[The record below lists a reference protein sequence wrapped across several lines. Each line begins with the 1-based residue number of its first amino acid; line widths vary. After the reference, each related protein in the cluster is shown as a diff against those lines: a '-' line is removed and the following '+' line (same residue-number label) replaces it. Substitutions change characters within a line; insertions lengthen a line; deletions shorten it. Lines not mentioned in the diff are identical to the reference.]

1 MNELNLLFLGP
12 PGAGKG
18 TQAGRLVERFDLPYY
33 ATGDI
38 LRAAVKEESELGQR
52 AKEYMDRGDLVPDEL
67 IIEVIMEHV
76 DSGEAEDGFLLDG
89 FPRTVGQAEA
99 LDSGLDRLGRRL
111 TAALVLEATDDEVV
125 RRLSGRRICEE
136 NGHLFHVELDPPEK
150 EGVCDRDGSKLTQ
163 RSDDEPDKVKHR
175 LGEYHEKTEPL
186 VEHYDD
192 KGLVHRFDA
201 ERSADDVADH
211 ISKTLRTLRLEDEA

>member
-18 TQAGRLVERFDLPYY
+18 TQANRLVEQFDLPYY

-38 LRAAVKEESELGQR
+38 LRAAVKEGSDLGEQ
-52 AKEYMDRGDLVPDEL
+52 AKEYMDRGDLVPDEV
-67 IIEVIMEHV
+67 IIEVIMDRV
-76 DSGEAEDGFLLDG
+76 DSEEAEDGFLLDG

-99 LDSGLDRLGRRL
+99 LDSGLERLGRRL
-111 TAALVLEATDDEVV
+111 TAALVLEADDDEVV
-125 RRLSGRRICEE
+125 RRLSGRRVCEE
-136 NGHLFHVELDPPEK
+136 NGHLFHVEFDPPEK
-150 EGVCDRDGSKLTQ
+150 EDVCDRDGSELKQ
-163 RSDDEPDKVKHR
+163 RDDDKPETVKRR
-175 LGEYHEKTEPL
+175 LEEYHEKTEPL
-186 VEHYDD
+186 VAHYDE

-201 ERSADDVADH
+201 ARSADEVGDH